1 MNDRF
6 EDIFKKIRDIRLSPE
21 EKLAMRQSLLEE
33 MMGRRPAAAAVRR
46 SSVFTKMRAAWPSW
60 PRLVGRPALVS
71 VLAGGMLLTGS
82 GVSYAAESSLP
93 GDALYPV
100 KIGVNEPVREVLAVT
115 PRAKAVWA
123 ARRVER
129 RLEEAEALAAGAGLK
144 RVSAGAIQQAI
155 VRQAQRAGERLEW
168 LTETGEQTAAVDV
181 GFRLEMVLEDHQE
194 RLSKMAKRETRDD
207 HEELEALSSA
217 LEMEVENIAR
227 RNGKSED
234 RLVES
239 RPEDAAP
246 AAAGRLDVAERK
258 VREVLELME
267 DHELPGPREAVRQD
281 LVEADR
287 LLTEGRQALD
297 DGQISKAFIRLRR
310 ARQAAH
316 EAKETLEDLNE
327 RRRERLGPDGDK
339 SEAGEMLFKR
349 PGTDTQ
355 RFQTRPRDDGR

>member
-6 EDIFKKIRDIRLSPE
+6 EDIFKKIRDVRLSPE
-21 EKLAMRQSLLEE
+21 EKLDMRQSLLA
-33 MMGRRPAAAAVRR
+33 MMERRPVADADRR
-46 SSVFTKMRAAWPSW
+46 SSVFAKIRPVWPAW
-60 PRLVGRPALVS
+60 PRLVSRPALVS
-71 VLAGGMLLTGS
+71 VLVGGMLLTGS
-82 GVSYAAESSLP
+82 GVSYAAEGSLP
-93 GDALYPV
+93 GDTLYPV

-129 RLEEAEALAAGAGLK
+129 RLEEAEALAAGTGLK
-144 RVSAGAIQQAI
+144 RVSGAIQQAI
-155 VRQAQRAGERLEW
+155 VRQAQRAGERLER
-168 LTETGEQTAAVDV
+168 LTETGDQTAAVDV

-217 LEMEVENIAR
+217 LETEVEDIAR

-246 AAAGRLDVAERK
+246 AAASRLDVAERK
-258 VREVLELME
+258 VKEALELME

-297 DGQISKAFIRLRR
+297 DGEISKAFIRFRR
-310 ARQAAH
+310 ARQTAR

-339 SEAGEMLFKR
+339 PEAGETLFKR

-355 RFQTRPRDDGR
+355 RFQVRPRDDGR